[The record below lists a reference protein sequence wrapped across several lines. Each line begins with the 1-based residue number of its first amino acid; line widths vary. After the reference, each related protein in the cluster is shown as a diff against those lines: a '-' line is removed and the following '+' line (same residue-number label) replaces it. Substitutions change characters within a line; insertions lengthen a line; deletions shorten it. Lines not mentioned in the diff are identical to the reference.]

1 MHLSAEK
8 VKRLK
13 KILKIVMWVA
23 LVAGAVVLLAF
34 SNMEQSGSRI
44 KRVNVFVAYGQ
55 ADVLIT
61 PAILDTMIR
70 KTKGELK
77 GKSMDFINT
86 AALATLLRNEPYV
99 KKVDVYETN
108 DGYLNIDVV
117 QREPVLRIVNKSQEG
132 FYLDREGY
140 ALPLHPEYPA
150 HVLVASGFITDS
162 FLRNPKLKASLP
174 EEGSKPDSLIDRL
187 YMLAMV
193 LSGDT
198 YFRNTFDQIYVN
210 EQKEF
215 ELVPKKGNHVV
226 QLGVTDDLEQK
237 LGKLLVFYNK
247 GLNEIGWN
255 KYHVINIKYKN
266 QVICSKL

>member
-13 KILKIVMWVA
+13 GILKIVIWVI

-34 SNMEQSGSRI
+34 TNIEQSGSRI

-55 ADVLIT
+55 SDVLIT
-61 PAILDTMIR
+61 PAIIDTMIR
-70 KTKGELK
+70 NHKGELK
-77 GKSMDFINT
+77 GKSMDYVNT
-86 AALATLLRNEPYV
+86 AALANLLRKEPYV
-99 KKVDVYETN
+99 KRVDVYETN

-117 QREPVLRIVNKSQEG
+117 QREPVLRIVNQLQEG
-132 FYLDREGY
+132 FYIDREGN

-150 HVLVASGFITDS
+150 HVLVANGFITDS

-174 EEGSKPDSLIDRL
+174 EAGCKKDSLIDRL
-187 YMLAMV
+187 YTLAMV
-193 LSGDT
+193 LSGDAF
-198 YFRNTFDQIYVN
+198 FRNTFNQVYVN

-215 ELVPKKGNHVV
+215 ELVPKKGNHIVL
-226 QLGVTDDLEQK
+226 LGNTDDLEEK

>member
-1 MHLSAEK
+1 
-8 VKRLK
+8 
-13 KILKIVMWVA
+13 
-23 LVAGAVVLLAF
+23 
-34 SNMEQSGSRI
+34 
-44 KRVNVFVAYGQ
+44 
-55 ADVLIT
+55 
-61 PAILDTMIR
+61 
-70 KTKGELK
+70 
-77 GKSMDFINT
+77 
-86 AALATLLRNEPYV
+86 
-99 KKVDVYETN
+99 VDVYETN

-215 ELVPKKGNHVV
+215 EL
-226 QLGVTDDLEQK
+226 
-237 LGKLLVFYNK
+237 LVFYNK